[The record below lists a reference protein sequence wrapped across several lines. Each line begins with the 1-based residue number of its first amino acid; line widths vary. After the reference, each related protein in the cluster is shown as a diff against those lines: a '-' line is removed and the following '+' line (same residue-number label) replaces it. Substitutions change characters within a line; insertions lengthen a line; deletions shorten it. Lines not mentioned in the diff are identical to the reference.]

1 MNDAETRF
9 LDVLYDGVTDG
20 NELQGAVERIQEMF
34 SCRAAALLWI
44 DVQKPEINFARISGV
59 FNECGRLYLEQFA
72 AIDPAP
78 EVFARLPA
86 GTASSTDRLLT
97 PQQRHSHPFVQEFFR
112 PIGLVETL
120 GGTLFSDQAR
130 FSLIGLQRGNDR
142 AQFDDDDIA
151 KLERLMPHI
160 ARALQMRRAFF
171 SLEAKNLG
179 FQAAMDRLPAGVVML
194 DSDGVAM
201 FVNAA
206 MRAIARRADGLALDR
221 AGRPLPL
228 NLAARRRLDAL
239 LDNVAKGGSGGILA
253 VKRAA
258 GMRDYVMLVAPSPSS
273 LARFEWD
280 RRGHIG
286 AIVLVHDPAART
298 KDAAEILQHG
308 LHLPKGAAKLTA
320 ALAGADDLQSFAE
333 REGITIHTAR
343 FHLRTALQRTGARTQ
358 AELVRLAMRLLRD
371 VALAE
376 RGD

>member
-1 MNDAETRF
+1 
-9 LDVLYDGVTDG
+9 
-20 NELQGAVERIQEMF
+20 
-34 SCRAAALLWI
+34 
-44 DVQKPEINFARISGV
+44 
-59 FNECGRLYLEQFA
+59 
-72 AIDPAP
+72 
-78 EVFARLPA
+78 
-86 GTASSTDRLLT
+86 
-97 PQQRHSHPFVQEFFR
+97 
-112 PIGLVETL
+112 
-120 GGTLFSDQAR
+120 
-130 FSLIGLQRGNDR
+130 LQRGNDR